1 MQTYEKISESF
12 DHTIQN
18 TIDTLEAKIVDIRNI
33 NVSAKGGTTTTAN
46 AGGAAAAG
54 I

>member
-33 NVSAKGGTTTTAN
+33 NVTTKGGPN
-46 AGGAAAAG
+46 QGGAGAAAG

>member
-18 TIDTLEAKIVDIRNI
+18 TIDTLEAKIVDIRNL
-33 NVSAKGGTTTTAN
+33 NVSAKGGPN
-46 AGGAAAAG
+46 APGGAAAAG
-54 I
+54 SGI